1 MNNIVVVT
9 LMKTRHMKHFRFL
22 LLFLLLGLFQACSS
36 SEVIEDPNDG
46 NMQEPVEPDY
56 RLLFVGNSLTYTN
69 NLPLLV
75 KRAAEDRGLN
85 IETRSLAYPN
95 YAIVDH
101 WADGQV
107 QPMIESG
114 KYDYV
119 IIQQGPSS
127 QSEGRNMLFDSGAD
141 YAALCK
147 EHGAELAYYMVWPP
161 FDAYHRFDRVIK
173 NYTEAARANKAIL
186 CPVGKVWKDYQ
197 DNTKDYS
204 YYGFDGFHPSAKG
217 SQVAAEVI
225 VGSLIR

>member
-1 MNNIVVVT
+1 MITESQFSKIYKWTIYV
-9 LMKTRHMKHFRFL
+9 
-22 LLFLLLGLFQACSS
+22 LFFGLIYSCSS
-36 SEVIEDPNDG
+36 TEIIEDPDEMADTDLVDPN
-46 NMQEPVEPDY
+46 Y

-69 NLPLLV
+69 NLPILV
-75 KRAAEDRGLN
+75 KQAAEERGLT
-85 IETRSLAYPN
+85 IEVKSLAYPN

-107 QPMIESG
+107 QTLIETG

-147 EHGAELAYYMVWPP
+147 ENGAELAYYMVWPP

-186 CPVGKVWKDYQ
+186 CPVGKAWKEYQ
-197 DNTKDYS
+197 DQTMDYS
-204 YYGFDGFHPSAKG
+204 YYGFDGFHPSAQG
-217 SQVAAEVI
+217 SQAAAEVI
-225 VGSLIR
+225 ASSLFR